1 MLYFNKLSQ
10 IISGRYS
17 SLFVCVC
24 CSTVSAVI
32 ALALY
37 GSDVSAKE
45 SFSADLIENLAVRTL
60 TLVDNNNKVRAQIG
74 ITQNGTVSFS
84 LFDDKHV
91 QRLALNADDNHSII
105 DLFGNNGNRRITL
118 LASNSGYNGI
128 QINDYKDRVVC
139 SAATSKD
146 KPFLIALTDKNK
158 RLRHAMGFDD
168 NKTAYIM
175 TGPSGDEANMIFMEK
190 DGTRGFSLSR
200 RRSGGPIAVLGM
212 NGDKPSLVMH
222 DGDKSGL
229 AVGYS
234 ASGEAGM
241 LINQDGRPIWKA
253 GAGSIRQTT
262 PSIVDLIK

>member
-1 MLYFNKLSQ
+1 M
-10 IISGRYS
+10 
-17 SLFVCVC
+17 
-24 CSTVSAVI
+24 
-32 ALALY
+32 
-37 GSDVSAKE
+37 
-45 SFSADLIENLAVRTL
+45 L
-60 TLVDNNNKVRAQIG
+60 TLLDENNKVRAQLG
-74 ITQNGTVSFS
+74 VQHDGTVVFT
-84 LFDDKHV
+84 LLDENQN
-91 QRLALNADDNHSII
+91 QRLLFHANNNQSAI
-105 DLFGNNGNRRITL
+105 DLLGTENKHRITL
-118 LASNSGYNGI
+118 LSRNSGYSGI
-128 QINDYKDRVVC
+128 HIKDYKDNIVYT
-139 SAATSKD
+139 AASSKD
-146 KPFLIALTDKNK
+146 KPIMVALTDSNK
-158 RLRHAMGFDD
+158 RLRHAMEFND
-168 NKTAYIM
+168 NRTAYIM

>member
-1 MLYFNKLSQ
+1 MQFNKYIQQNLSLPTLLLLLL
-10 IISGRYS
+10 ISAFLGAATAILLIGTSAQASR
-17 SLFVCVC
+17 
-24 CSTVSAVI
+24 TVS
-32 ALALY
+32 
-37 GSDVSAKE
+37 SDYT
-45 SFSADLIENLAVRTL
+45 DHLAVQTL
-60 TLVDNNNKVRAQIG
+60 SIVDKNKEPRGHIFVDENGLIGLVFTDSTGMKRLSIQAGEDSSSFELFNHNGVNRFYAGVSRSSCNG
-74 ITQNGTVSFS
+74 IFIRGE
-84 LFDDKHV
+84 DG
-91 QRLALNADDNHSII
+91 SII
-105 DLFGNNGNRRITL
+105 
-118 LASNSGYNGI
+118 
-128 QINDYKDRVVC
+128 
-139 SAATSKD
+139 SAATQKGSSTMV
-146 KPFLIALTDKNK
+146 ALTDQNN
-158 RLRHAMGFDD
+158 RVRHSMNFDD

-190 DGTRGFSLSR
+190 DGTRGFSMSR